1 MRWHSASARLLPR
14 PLQDESADALKR
26 STGRM
31 LEAQKELPMLCLRH
45 VSIIAVP
52 AALLSRG
59 AGTLGCV
66 SQDCGDR
73 LCPERPMALGELEGS
88 TVRVKRRTCWPPARL

>member
-66 SQDCGDR
+66 YTSPGSLPEDHQFLCQVGLVTTEPASLFDR
-73 LCPERPMALGELEGS
+73 CPRDDL
-88 TVRVKRRTCWPPARL
+88 